1 MHPQSSSQASRDS
14 AQQRRAQNTRAR
26 EFQAGRERFSMTK
39 RKVSLVA
46 DYPEWMG
53 VGGEKDVL
61 FPVMSG
67 VRYSAYSELIS
78 YV

>member
-1 MHPQSSSQASRDS
+1 
-14 AQQRRAQNTRAR
+14 
-26 EFQAGRERFSMTK
+26 MTK

-78 YV
+78 HV